1 MSDITINESYSTL
14 YYHTQYPLPYYI
26 QNLSNIRYYSFYN
39 PFIYNIIY
47 PSKYTS
53 FLSFFIGLFL
63 IVREILVMI
72 AFYHSAHKSL
82 EHSSVEFYPRFNLTG
97 HSRGQSC
104 ACDLCFFWPF
114 YRIIFR
120 CSRDFGIH
128 LSTNR
133 K

>member
-1 MSDITINESYSTL
+1 MSDITRNESYSTL

-26 QNLSNIRYYSFYN
+26 QNLSNIQYYSFKN
-39 PFIYNIIY
+39 SCLQHDLSIEICII
-47 PSKYTS
+47 
-53 FLSFFIGLFL
+53 LSLFIGLLL

-82 EHSSVEFYPRFNLTG
+82 EHSSVEFYLRFNLTG
-97 HSRGQSC
+97 HSRGYSC
-104 ACDLCFFWPF
+104 ARDLCFFWPF
-114 YRIIFR
+114 YRIIIR